1 MKNTFLRTILV
12 IVSLSLICFSALSQN
27 KSQAYYNSHEREIL
41 PDAQV
46 AFQNGE
52 YDRAIE
58 LCKWH
63 YIIVGDQKA
72 DQLRRMSDRCAQLS
86 RQMKVLVAEG
96 NTQEALDVARTLL
109 TINSNDP
116 TAKKLTEEAARSVV
130 SSNPVIPEDTVPV
143 NAVEE
148 TVVEQS
154 VVIPP
159 VKEEPDWTEPV
170 TEVPLRPTPANNP
183 EVIGSRFVLKAGL
196 AVLDMKQFS
205 KTISPGLSAGLY
217 DIGGGRMGA
226 EVGAY
231 LCPGSA
237 PLFGMDASVV
247 FQVAKNVYPKA
258 GIGFFSCK
266 QSGEDVSATHG
277 LCAGIGLTYFMG
289 KNLCLEL
296 GLKYYPTVKIH
307 TVETD
312 AGHSYSSVREVL
324 SGGIAPSVSIGWA
337 F

>member
-1 MKNTFLRTILV
+1 MKNAFLRTILV
-12 IVSLSLICFSALSQN
+12 IVPLSLICFSVLAQN
-27 KSQAYYNSHEREIL
+27 KTQAYYNSHEKEIL
-41 PDAQV
+41 PDART

-96 NTQEALDVARTLL
+96 KTQEALEVARTLL

-116 TAKKLTEEAARSVV
+116 SAKKLTEEAAQPVAPD
-130 SSNPVIPEDTVPV
+130 NPVVPEETVPV

-148 TVVEQS
+148 PVVEQP

-170 TEVPLRPTPANNP
+170 TEVPSWTTPSNEP
-183 EVIGSRFVLKAGL
+183 EVISPRFVLKAGL
-196 AVLDMKQFS
+196 AVLDMKQFA

-217 DIGGGRMGA
+217 DIGGGRMGVEA
-226 EVGAY
+226 GAY
-231 LCPGSA
+231 ICPGSA

-247 FQVAKNVYPKA
+247 FQAAKNVYPKA
-258 GIGFFSCK
+258 GIGFFTCK
-266 QSGEDVSATHG
+266 QSGEDVTATHG

-289 KNLCLEL
+289 KNFCLEL

-307 TVETD
+307 SVETD
-312 AGHSYSSVREVL
+312 AGRTYSSVREVL